1 MRGKY
6 NTARTAEQEPG
17 WRVLTEQDVLGPLQA
32 VKGAGDCKWTAKC
45 PAHEDDR
52 RSLSICLDGGKWL
65 FKCFAGCS
73 FSEIIGR
80 IGISAAEC
88 FPEDER
94 RGREK
99 KPIHKAAA
107 KKAPIQ
113 EVKKAAKAPQK
124 LGKFVCAYDYTDE
137 AGALLYQNCRFEDP
151 KDFRQ
156 RRPDGQ
162 GGWITPWG
170 LGDVRRVIYRLP
182 EVRLAMSLG
191 APIWIT
197 EGEKDA
203 DRLQSLGL
211 TATTSGGATTWRPE
225 FADLLQGADVVI
237 VPDQDVSGRMYR
249 DAVGSSLQGRAKR
262 VRVVELPVEFRQK
275 HGLDVSDWLDGGKR
289 LADLLELEKQAAEWS
304 PEKKTTGADAILAR
318 GGKLM
323 EAPLTDY
330 GNAERLAELA
340 MDDDGEPLVRWCEAR
355 GQWLAWDGKA
365 WRWDE
370 TGSVESLAKRTVRRL
385 REVAEAMNRDGIA
398 DFALKS
404 EALPRLRA
412 MIELMRTE
420 PGVPV
425 SMDQLDADDWTLNC
439 RNGVVDLRSGKLF
452 PHSKDRLLTKMAEA
466 SLVPG
471 ASRTRWIE
479 FLGYIMGGDQS
490 RVDLLQRGIGA
501 SASGAPWQY
510 LIFLYGS
517 GANGKSVF
525 LEVVSRIL
533 ASYAGEAAQG
543 LLLQKKNE
551 AHPTE
556 VADLMGKRFVTSE
569 EMDQSSVLDEGR
581 VKRLTS
587 GRPIK
592 ARFMR
597 EDLFEF
603 RPTHKLWFAV
613 NHKPRVRGQDEGIW
627 RRIKLVPF
635 EVQIPPEKRR
645 DFEEVVQGFLQERDG
660 IFAWIVEGCLRWQ
673 KEGLGASEAVDAA
686 HEQYRT
692 SMDDFGQFL
701 EDCVAIAPDAT
712 ADFCRVRSSDLYGA
726 YAKWCEEG
734 GVRKPMS
741 QTAFSLRMT
750 ERGFQSEKKGCVWWT
765 GITLQSKREDAP

>member
-1 MRGKY
+1 MRSQY
-6 NTARTAEQEPG
+6 NPAGRHEQEPR
-17 WRVLTEQDVLGPLQA
+17 WRVLTEQDVIGRLTSA
-32 VKGAGDCKWTAKC
+32 RGAGEGRWTAKC
-45 PAHEDDR
+45 PAHEDTR
-52 RSLSICLDGGKWL
+52 SSLSIRVEDGKWL
-65 FKCFAGCS
+65 FNCFAGCS
-73 FSEIIGR
+73 FHDIIGC
-80 IGISAAEC
+80 IGVAPAEC
-88 FPEDER
+88 FPEDQR
-94 RGREK
+94 KRDK
-99 KPIHKAAA
+99 KPIHS
-107 KKAPIQ
+107 KKLR
-113 EVKKAAKAPQK
+113 EVKKPAQK
-124 LGKFVCAYDYTDE
+124 LGTLECTYDYTDE
-137 AGALLYQNCRFEDP
+137 AGQLLYQNCRFRDP

-156 RRPDGQ
+156 RRSDGQ
-162 GGWITPWG
+162 GGFISPWG

-182 EVRLAMSLG
+182 EVQFAIKLG
-191 APIWIT
+191 TPVWIV

-203 DRLQSLGL
+203 DRLVSGGL
-211 TATTSGGATTWRPE
+211 TATTSGGAKTWRPE

-237 VPDQDVSGRMYR
+237 VPDRDEAGHLYR
-249 DAVGSSLQGRAKR
+249 DAVAKSLQGKAKR
-262 VRVVELPVEFRQK
+262 IRVVELPVEFRAK
-275 HGLDVSDWLDGGKR
+275 HGIDVSDWLDSGKL
-289 LADLLELEKQAAEWS
+289 LADLLELEKMAPEWV
-304 PEKKTTGADAILAR
+304 PEKKTTGADAVLA
-318 GGKLM
+318 GGSKLLG
-323 EAPLTDY
+323 APLTDY

-340 MDDDGEPLVRWCEAR
+340 LDSDGKPLVRWCEAR

-385 REVAEAMNRDGIA
+385 REVAEVKEHPLIS

-425 SMDQLDADDWTLNC
+425 SMDQLDADDWLLNC
-439 RNGVVDLRSGKLF
+439 RNGTVDLRTGTVF
-452 PHSKDRLLTKMAEA
+452 PHSKDRLLSRMAEA
-466 SLVPG
+466 SFVPG
-471 ASRTRWIE
+471 AQCARWLQ
-479 FLGYIMGGDQS
+479 FLDYIMGGDQS
-490 RVDLLQRGIGA
+490 RVNLLQRGVGA
-501 SASGAPWQY
+501 SACGAPWQY

-569 EMDQSSVLDEGR
+569 EVDQSSVLDEGR

-603 RPTHKLWFAV
+603 RPTHKLWIAI

-635 EVQIPPEKRR
+635 EVQIPPAERR
-645 DFEEVVQGFLQERDG
+645 DFEEVVKEFLQERDG
-660 IFAWIVEGCLRWQ
+660 ILGWIVQGCLEWQ
-673 KEGLGASEAVDAA
+673 RDGLGASEAVEAA
-686 HEQYRT
+686 HEQYRHG
-692 SMDDFGQFL
+692 MDDFGQFL
-701 EDCVAIAPDAT
+701 EECVAAAPEAIAAI
-712 ADFCRVRSSDLYGA
+712 CKVKSSDLYGA
-726 YAKWCEEG
+726 YTQWCEAG
-734 GVRKPMS
+734 GVRKPMT
-741 QTAFSLRMT
+741 QTSFSLRMT
-750 ERGFQSEKKGCVWWT
+750 ERGYRSEKSGCVWWL
-765 GITLQSKREDAP
+765 GITLQSKREAES